1 MEQDIETVLVPTH
14 PLLMEE
20 RTVPDHTTTH
30 RAVTKCRVH
39 LWMVDLPSGATGR
52 HALSYVAM
60 EQDIET
66 VLAPTHHLLMEELI
80 VLGRTT
86 THRTV
91 TRSHVP
97 LGLILELI
105 FVAVKRGTFN
115 KQLHWKKIA
124 RFKGFELP
132 LNSIILRDY
141 GNDTYLQHLS
151 SFLKPVLQDSSRS
164 RWIRCWR
171 AASDGW
177 DVDSTFHR
185 QCDNK
190 GPTVTIVRVGSYIF
204 GGYSD
209 ISWDSSSV
217 WTYSNK
223 AFLFTLNNTYGY
235 YPIKIADTD
244 CHTSELWTM
253 LVNHVMETLTI
264 GDIDSCYRT
273 CAAKPGCQSINYYR
287 DKSLCELNSWTIEN
301 TPHMRVANKDSVY
314 FTIPVDG
321 NLTEWGRWSNCSLTC
336 GKGTRYRNRS
346 CTYPPPAYGGK
357 NCTGPYND
365 TQSCNPQ
372 PCFGAIGIQNKTIIS
387 DYYLTATRNNGNA
400 NKASLNGR
408 SGWWANCE
416 HQRTCNR
423 DWLQINLG
431 KIAKV
436 KFHACAQLNLDPVVT
451 LVKNALRISTA
462 FPLKSA

>member
-1 MEQDIETVLVPTH
+1 MEF
-14 PLLMEE
+14 M
-20 RTVPDHTTTH
+20 
-30 RAVTKCRVH
+30 
-39 LWMVDLPSGATGR
+39 
-52 HALSYVAM
+52 
-60 EQDIET
+60 
-66 VLAPTHHLLMEELI
+66 
-80 VLGRTT
+80 
-86 THRTV
+86 
-91 TRSHVP
+91 
-97 LGLILELI
+97 
-105 FVAVKRGTFN
+105 
-115 KQLHWKKIA
+115 
-124 RFKGFELP
+124 
-132 LNSIILRDY
+132 
-141 GNDTYLQHLS
+141 
-151 SFLKPVLQDSSRS
+151 
-164 RWIRCWR
+164 
-171 AASDGW
+171 
-177 DVDSTFHR
+177 
-185 QCDNK
+185 
-190 GPTVTIVRVGSYIF
+190 
-204 GGYSD
+204 
-209 ISWDSSSV
+209 
-217 WTYSNK
+217 
-223 AFLFTLNNTYGY
+223 
-235 YPIKIADTD
+235 IADTD

-431 KIAKV
+431 KIAKIIGIATQGGSYYIGYDYWSWTEKYRLSYSNESIFTFYKNGQV
-436 KFHACAQLNLDPVVT
+436 LKGNTDRNTIVYHNLAPAITARYVRIHPMKDND
-451 LVKNALRISTA
+451 KSGAIALRMELYES
-462 FPLKSA
+462 KEDEG